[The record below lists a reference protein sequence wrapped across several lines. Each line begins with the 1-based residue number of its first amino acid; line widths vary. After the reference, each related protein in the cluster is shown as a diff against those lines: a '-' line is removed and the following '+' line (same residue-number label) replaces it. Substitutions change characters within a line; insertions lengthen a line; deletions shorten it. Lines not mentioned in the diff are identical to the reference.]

1 MIFVDNWWKLCYNSL
16 DYLRELDYMNN
27 SLMLKL
33 IKENLF
39 NVKDYLI
46 NNYKRMG
53 LNEQEVLMLIH
64 IYNISLTGENFLSI
78 YQLQDKMTLEFVE
91 CSNLVYQL
99 VQKNFL
105 AFEMEIDEKGKRKE
119 KFTLEPLFNAIL
131 KDLHIENVNLINKQV
146 DLTISSLI
154 SILESEFG
162 RTLSPLEM
170 EMIKMWF
177 EQENYDSEIIKL
189 AIKEALI
196 AGAYNLKYIDRI
208 LINWRQRNLNTKE
221 EVQDYLNSLKRYE
234 NKIKD
239 TI

>member
-1 MIFVDNWWKLCYNSL
+1 
-16 DYLRELDYMNN
+16 MNN

-146 DLTISSLI
+146 DLTI
-154 SILESEFG
+154 
-162 RTLSPLEM
+162 
-170 EMIKMWF
+170 
-177 EQENYDSEIIKL
+177 
-189 AIKEALI
+189 AH
-196 AGAYNLKYIDRI
+196 
-208 LINWRQRNLNTKE
+208 
-221 EVQDYLNSLKRYE
+221 
-234 NKIKD
+234 
-239 TI
+239 